1 MRNLTEV
8 SLKNRALVWYF
19 IIVTAI
25 GGIFFY
31 FKLGRMEDPNF
42 TINQMVVTAAWPGAS
57 ADQMEQQ
64 VTDKLESKFRDIP
77 GVKEITSNTR
87 AGTSVVY
94 VTLRDDV
101 DRSTIRDT
109 WRDVRGFGNDVQSEL
124 PSGVYGPYYND
135 RFDDVFGS
143 VYAITGDGYSMEELR
158 QAAEKIRRQLA
169 TIDKVQKVK
178 LLGVQTEKVYVEIES
193 SKLAELGISPTVLA
207 NALKSQN
214 EMTPSGMI
222 ETSTDNVY
230 LRYSGIFDDEN
241 AVKNTPIQ
249 ANGKTFY
256 LGDIATVER
265 RYAEPG
271 DTAMYYNGQPAVGI
285 AVSMEDGGNIIT
297 LGNELKTAMTS
308 IQSEMTAGLEIHQV
322 SDQPKVVEES
332 IDDFVSTLREAVIIV
347 LAVSFLSLG
356 LRTGMVVAGCIPL
369 VLAAV
374 FCGMYIFGID
384 LHKVSLGALII
395 SLGLLVDDAIIAVEQ
410 MSVQLE
416 RGHSRFDAACHAFR
430 ATAKPMLTGTLI
442 TCAGFIP
449 VSFSKGMAAEF
460 CSSLFPVIGMALVIS
475 WIVSV
480 MIAPLFGYYLIKPA
494 AKADEGEMYQSRF
507 YLAFRGLLNWFL
519 EHRKIV
525 LATTAGLFAL
535 SIAIMGMIKQEFF
548 PPSIRP
554 EIIIDMELPEG
565 SSLKASGQAASRF
578 AQFLDEN
585 SEEIENYTYYVGEGA
600 PRFVLTVDP
609 KLPTDNLSQ
618 FVIVAKDADNRD
630 ALTAKL
636 RDYLAE
642 NIPEVKTNIS
652 VIQTGPPAP
661 YPIMLLVSGYDKD
674 KVRDI
679 ASQVADRVAQ
689 DPNNTDI
696 NMDWNE
702 KSKVLHLEFDQAKL
716 RALGLSPQAV
726 AQTVYTEVS
735 GASAAQLYS
744 GDRTIDIQLRLADTD
759 RQDLSQIKNLP
770 VYSAGGY
777 VPLEQLAKI
786 SYEAE
791 DSLIK
796 RKNMQP
802 TITVQANIKEGTAND
817 ATQKAYD
824 AVKDIR
830 DELPFGYKITVGGSL
845 EDSEDSM
852 KYLLIPIPAMIFIIM
867 TLLMFQLRSGKDM
880 ILTLLTAPLGL
891 IGVVAGMLLLNQAM
905 GFVAIL
911 GVMALSGMIIRN
923 SVILIDQIQKHIE
936 AGEAPIDAIVDS
948 AILRFRPIMLTAAAA
963 ILGMLPLMTSSFWG
977 PMAVAI
983 ASGLLIATILTL
995 LVLPVMYA
1003 VTYKIH

>member
-193 SKLAELGISPTVLA
+193 AKLAELGISPTVLA

-271 DTAMYYNGQPAVGI
+271 DTTMYYNGQPAVGI

-297 LGNELKTAMTS
+297 LGNELKTAMTG

-535 SIAIMGMIKQEFF
+535 SIAMMGMIKQEFF

-867 TLLMFQLRSGKDM
+867 TLLMFQLRNGKDM

-936 AGEAPIDAIVDS
+936 AGEAPRDAIVDS

>member
-57 ADQMEQQ
+57 AEQMEQQ

-169 TIDKVQKVK
+169 TIDKVQKVT

-193 SKLAELGISPTVLA
+193 AKLAELGISPTVLA

-230 LRYSGIFDDEN
+230 IRYSGIFDDEN

-265 RYAEPG
+265 RYAEPE

-297 LGNELKTAMTS
+297 LGNELRSAMDS
-308 IQSEMTAGLEIHQV
+308 IQEDMTAGLEIHQV

-460 CSSLFPVIGMALVIS
+460 CSSIFPVIGMALVIS

-525 LATTAGLFAL
+525 LVTTAGLFAL
-535 SIAIMGMIKQEFF
+535 SIAMLGTIKQEFF

-618 FVIVAKDADNRD
+618 FVIVAKDANNRD

-936 AGEAPIDAIVDS
+936 AGEAPRDAIVDS
-948 AILRFRPIMLTAAAA
+948 AVLRFRPIMLTAAAA

>member
-193 SKLAELGISPTVLA
+193 AKLAELGISPTVLA

-297 LGNELKTAMTS
+297 LGNELKTAMTN

-519 EHRKIV
+519 AHRKIV

-535 SIAIMGMIKQEFF
+535 SIAMMGMIKQEFF

-636 RDYLAE
+636 KDYLAE

-726 AQTVYTEVS
+726 AQTVYTEIS

-867 TLLMFQLRSGKDM
+867 TLLMFQLRNGKDM

-948 AILRFRPIMLTAAAA
+948 AVLRFRPIMLTAAAA

>member
-193 SKLAELGISPTVLA
+193 AKLAELGISPAVLA

-416 RGHSRFDAACHAFR
+416 KGHSRFDAACHAFR

-494 AKADEGEMYQSRF
+494 VKADEGEMYQSRF
-507 YLAFRGLLNWFL
+507 YLAFRSLLNWFL

-535 SIAIMGMIKQEFF
+535 SIAMMGMIKQEFF

-630 ALTAKL
+630 VLTAKL

-786 SYEAE
+786 SYAAE

-936 AGEAPIDAIVDS
+936 AGETPRDAIVDS
-948 AILRFRPIMLTAAAA
+948 AVLRFRPIMLTAAAA

>member
-77 GVKEITSNTR
+77 GIKEITSNTR

-193 SKLAELGISPTVLA
+193 AKLAELGISPTVLA

-297 LGNELKTAMTS
+297 LGNELKTAMTN

-535 SIAIMGMIKQEFF
+535 SIAMMGMIKQEFF

-770 VYSAGGY
+770 VYSAGAY

-867 TLLMFQLRSGKDM
+867 TLLMFQLRNGKDM

-923 SVILIDQIQKHIE
+923 SIILIDQIQKHIE
-936 AGEAPIDAIVDS
+936 AGEAPRDAIVDS
-948 AILRFRPIMLTAAAA
+948 AVLRFRPIMLTAAAA

>member
-193 SKLAELGISPTVLA
+193 AKLAELGISPTVLA

-265 RYAEPG
+265 RYEEPG

-297 LGNELKTAMTS
+297 LGNELKTAMIG

-507 YLAFRGLLNWFL
+507 YLAFGGLLNWFL

-535 SIAIMGMIKQEFF
+535 SIAMMGMIKQEFF

-618 FVIVAKDADNRD
+618 FVIVAKDANNRD
-630 ALTAKL
+630 TLTAKL

-726 AQTVYTEVS
+726 AQTVYTEIS

-867 TLLMFQLRSGKDM
+867 TLLMFQLRNGKDM

-948 AILRFRPIMLTAAAA
+948 AVLRFRPIMLTAAAA
-963 ILGMLPLMTSSFWG
+963 ILGMLPLMSSSFWG

>member
-193 SKLAELGISPTVLA
+193 AKLAELGISPTVLA

-297 LGNELKTAMTS
+297 LGNELKIAMTN

-442 TCAGFIP
+442 TCSGFIP

-535 SIAIMGMIKQEFF
+535 SIAMMGMIKQEFF

-867 TLLMFQLRSGKDM
+867 TLLMFQLRNGKDM

-923 SVILIDQIQKHIE
+923 SIILIDQIQKHIE
-936 AGEAPIDAIVDS
+936 AGEAPRDAIVDS
-948 AILRFRPIMLTAAAA
+948 AVLRFRPIMLTAAAA

>member
-193 SKLAELGISPTVLA
+193 AKLAELGISPTVLA

-297 LGNELKTAMTS
+297 LGNELKTAMTN

-535 SIAIMGMIKQEFF
+535 SIAMMGMIKQEFF

-618 FVIVAKDADNRD
+618 FVIVAKDANNRD

-845 EDSEDSM
+845 KDSEDSM

-867 TLLMFQLRSGKDM
+867 TLLMFQLRNGKDM
-880 ILTLLTAPLGL
+880 IITLLTAPLGL

-923 SVILIDQIQKHIE
+923 SIILIDQIQKHIE
-936 AGEAPIDAIVDS
+936 AGEAPRDAIVDS
-948 AILRFRPIMLTAAAA
+948 AVLRFRPIMLTAAAA

>member
-8 SLKNRALVWYF
+8 SLKNQALVWYF

-193 SKLAELGISPTVLA
+193 AKLAELGISPTVLA

-297 LGNELKTAMTS
+297 LGNELKTAMTN

-442 TCAGFIP
+442 TCSGFIP

-535 SIAIMGMIKQEFF
+535 SIAMMGMIKQEFF

-618 FVIVAKDADNRD
+618 FVIVAKDANNRD
-630 ALTAKL
+630 ALAAKL

-867 TLLMFQLRSGKDM
+867 TLLMFQLRNGKDM

-923 SVILIDQIQKHIE
+923 SIILIDQIQKHIE
-936 AGEAPIDAIVDS
+936 AGEAPRDAIVDS
-948 AILRFRPIMLTAAAA
+948 AVLRFRPIMLTAAAA

>member
-193 SKLAELGISPTVLA
+193 AKLAELGISPTVLA
-207 NALKSQN
+207 NALKSKN

-297 LGNELKTAMTS
+297 LGNELRSAMDS
-308 IQSEMTAGLEIHQV
+308 IQEDMTAGLEIHQV

-535 SIAIMGMIKQEFF
+535 SIAMMGMIKQEFF

-867 TLLMFQLRSGKDM
+867 TLLMFQLRNGKDM

-936 AGEAPIDAIVDS
+936 AGESPRDAIVDS

>member
-77 GVKEITSNTR
+77 GIKEITSNTR

-169 TIDKVQKVK
+169 TIEKVQKVK

-193 SKLAELGISPTVLA
+193 AKLAELGISPTVLA

-297 LGNELKTAMTS
+297 LGNELKTAMTN

-535 SIAIMGMIKQEFF
+535 SIAMMGMIKQEFF

-609 KLPTDNLSQ
+609 KLPTDNISQ

-867 TLLMFQLRSGKDM
+867 TLLMFQLRNGKDM

-923 SVILIDQIQKHIE
+923 SIILIDQIQKHIE
-936 AGEAPIDAIVDS
+936 AGEAPRDAIVDS
-948 AILRFRPIMLTAAAA
+948 AVLRFRPIMLTAAAA

>member
-193 SKLAELGISPTVLA
+193 AKLAELGISPTVLA

-297 LGNELKTAMTS
+297 LGNKLKTAMTN

-535 SIAIMGMIKQEFF
+535 SIAMMGMIKQEFF

-609 KLPTDNLSQ
+609 KMPTDNLSQ

-867 TLLMFQLRSGKDM
+867 TLLMFQLRNGKDM

-923 SVILIDQIQKHIE
+923 SIILIDQIQKHIE
-936 AGEAPIDAIVDS
+936 AGEAPRDAIVDS
-948 AILRFRPIMLTAAAA
+948 AVLRFRPIMLTAAAA

>member
-193 SKLAELGISPTVLA
+193 AKLAELGISPTVLA

-297 LGNELKTAMTS
+297 LGNELKTAMTN

-535 SIAIMGMIKQEFF
+535 SIAMMGMIKQEFF

-585 SEEIENYTYYVGEGA
+585 SDEIENYTYYVGEGA

-770 VYSAGGY
+770 VYSAGAY

-867 TLLMFQLRSGKDM
+867 TLLMFQLRNGKDM

-923 SVILIDQIQKHIE
+923 SIILIDQIQKHIE
-936 AGEAPIDAIVDS
+936 AGEAPRDAIVDS
-948 AILRFRPIMLTAAAA
+948 AVLRFRPIMLTAAAA

>member
-193 SKLAELGISPTVLA
+193 AKLAELGISPTVLA

-416 RGHSRFDAACHAFR
+416 KGHSRFDAACHAFR

-525 LATTAGLFAL
+525 LTTTAGLFAL
-535 SIAIMGMIKQEFF
+535 SIAMMGMIKQEFF

-565 SSLKASGQAASRF
+565 SSLKASSQAASRF

-702 KSKVLHLEFDQAKL
+702 KSKVLHLEFDQTKL
-716 RALGLSPQAV
+716 RALGLSPQTV
-726 AQTVYTEVS
+726 AQTIYTEVS

-867 TLLMFQLRSGKDM
+867 TLLMFQLRNGKDM

-936 AGEAPIDAIVDS
+936 AGETPRDAIVDS
-948 AILRFRPIMLTAAAA
+948 AVLRFRPIMLTAAAA

>member
-193 SKLAELGISPTVLA
+193 AKLAELGISPTVLA

-297 LGNELKTAMTS
+297 LGNELKTAMTN

-535 SIAIMGMIKQEFF
+535 SIAMMGMIKQEFF

-609 KLPTDNLSQ
+609 KMPTDNLSQ
-618 FVIVAKDADNRD
+618 FVIVAKDANNRD

-852 KYLLIPIPAMIFIIM
+852 KSLLIPIPAMIFIIM
-867 TLLMFQLRSGKDM
+867 TLLMFQLRNGKDM

-923 SVILIDQIQKHIE
+923 SIILIDQIQKHIE
-936 AGEAPIDAIVDS
+936 AGEAPRDAIVDS
-948 AILRFRPIMLTAAAA
+948 AVLRFRPIMLTAAAA

>member
-77 GVKEITSNTR
+77 GIKEITSNTR

-193 SKLAELGISPTVLA
+193 AKLAELGISPTVLA

-297 LGNELKTAMTS
+297 LGNELKTAMTN

-535 SIAIMGMIKQEFF
+535 SIAMTGMIKQEFF

-867 TLLMFQLRSGKDM
+867 TLLMFQLRNGKDM

-923 SVILIDQIQKHIE
+923 SIILIDQIQKHIE
-936 AGEAPIDAIVDS
+936 AGEAPRDAIVDS
-948 AILRFRPIMLTAAAA
+948 AVLRFRPIMLTAAAA

>member
-57 ADQMEQQ
+57 AEQMEQQ

-169 TIDKVQKVK
+169 TIDKVQKVT

-193 SKLAELGISPTVLA
+193 AKLAELGISPTVLA

-230 LRYSGIFDDEN
+230 IRYSGIFDDEN

-265 RYAEPG
+265 RYAEPE

-297 LGNELKTAMTS
+297 LGNELRSAMDS
-308 IQSEMTAGLEIHQV
+308 IQEDMTAGLEIHQV

-494 AKADEGEMYQSRF
+494 AKADEDEMYQSRF

-525 LATTAGLFAL
+525 LVTTAGLFAL
-535 SIAIMGMIKQEFF
+535 SIAMLGTIKQEFF

-618 FVIVAKDADNRD
+618 FVIVAKDANNRD

-735 GASAAQLYS
+735 GASAAQFYS

-830 DELPFGYKITVGGSL
+830 DELHFGYKITVGGSL

-936 AGEAPIDAIVDS
+936 AGEAPRDAIVDS
-948 AILRFRPIMLTAAAA
+948 AVLRFRPIMLTAAAA